1 MFQFIKYKTMTT
13 EEIRDA
19 AKVME
24 AYANGK
30 KIQFRKGINEWI
42 NTPYPLFNWDKFTY
56 RVKPEPKYRP
66 FESQEE
72 CWKRMLKHQS
82 FGWIKDDYKYI
93 HITSVFK
100 DEIECTPDED
110 DDSNLHACIIKFTS
124 VYNEQGYT
132 FADGEPFGIKEE

>member
-1 MFQFIKYKTMTT
+1 MTT
-13 EEIRDA
+13 EEIIEA

-24 AYANGK
+24 ACANGK
-30 KIQFRKGINEWI
+30 KIQCNYNCQDNEGWVDTDEINLEYEGQKI
-42 NTPYPLFNWDKFTY
+42 KH
-56 RVKPEPKYRP
+56 RIKPESQYRP
-66 FESQEE
+66 FKTKEE
-72 CWKRMLKHQS
+72 CWNEMLKHQP

-93 HITSVFK
+93 HISSIFN

>member
-1 MFQFIKYKTMTT
+1 MTT
-13 EEIRDA
+13 EEIREA

-56 RVKPEPKYRP
+56 RVKPEPKFRP
-66 FESQEE
+66 FKNQEE
-72 CWKRMLKHQS
+72 CWNEMLKHQP

-93 HITSVFK
+93 HISSVFK
-100 DEIECTPDED
+100 DEIECSPDED
-110 DDSNLHACIIKFTS
+110 DDGNLHACIIKFTS
-124 VYNEQGYT
+124 VYEQGYT
-132 FADGEPFGIKEE
+132 FADGTPFGVKEE

>member
-1 MFQFIKYKTMTT
+1 MTVQ
-13 EEIRDA
+13 EIREA
-19 AKVME
+19 AKIME

-30 KIQFRKGINEWI
+30 KIQCNDNHLGNGEWVTTD
-42 NTPYPLFNWDKFTY
+42 NPSFNWDKYAY
-56 RVKPEPKYRP
+56 RIKPEPKYRH
-66 FESQEE
+66 FKTQEE
-72 CWKRMLKHQS
+72 CWNEMLKHQP

-100 DEIECTPDED
+100 DKIECTPDED

>member
-1 MFQFIKYKTMTT
+1 MLTREEAKRRAELYSALAKGKSVQVQGIDGSWVDVDIDKLNYFIETP
-13 EEIRDA
+13 I
-19 AKVME
+19 
-24 AYANGK
+24 
-30 KIQFRKGINEWI
+30 FRI
-42 NTPYPLFNWDKFTY
+42 
-56 RVKPEPKYRP
+56 KPEPKYRP

-72 CWKRMLKHQS
+72 CWNEMLKHQP